1 MDPVLANA
9 QPAVSRSGRDGWS
22 SREQTA
28 RTVLENHRGRTLSET
43 EWETTKRDLLAFV
56 RLLMDWER
64 GVANRVSGSRDGVS
78 AKS

>member
-1 MDPVLANA
+1 MLANA
-9 QPAVSRSGRDGWS
+9 QPAVSRSGRHDWT
-22 SREQTA
+22 SREQAA
-28 RTVLENHRGRTLSET
+28 RTVLENHRGRIFSDT

-64 GVANRVSGSRDGVS
+64 GAANRVSGSRDSVS